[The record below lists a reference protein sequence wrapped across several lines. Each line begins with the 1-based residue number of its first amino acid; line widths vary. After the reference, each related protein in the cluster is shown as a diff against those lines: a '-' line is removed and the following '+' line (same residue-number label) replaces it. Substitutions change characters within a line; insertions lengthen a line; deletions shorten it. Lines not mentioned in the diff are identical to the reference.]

1 MLRLEQAHLPSRWVE
16 APLANIKLWQL
27 SGPGF
32 DTSGILQCYIAQ
44 KLKCES
50 LVRWG
55 KPTGAIGIRPG
66 GCPSAMETFGQEIR
80 FGWPLGV
87 NLMSNRTLCFLKWWR
102 NSLFRWRITTRDII
116 VVLFFLFFFFWGA
129 CHQESLHI
137 FGTFSVTLR
146 CHKMPLKSWLMKN
159 NWHEGTIVKRCIT
172 TVLTS
177 LHIEGGAHFR
187 LCCWS
192 LTEVRKSNH

>member
-1 MLRLEQAHLPSRWVE
+1 MREANWCYRNQAWRLSLSDGDLWTGDTIWLATGCKLDVKQD
-16 APLANIKLWQL
+16 PLL
-27 SGPGF
+27 SEVMKEFPIQV
-32 DTSGILQCYIAQ
+32 TNNYQ
-44 KLKCES
+44 
-50 LVRWG
+50 RHH
-55 KPTGAIGIRPG
+55 
-66 GCPSAMETFGQEIR
+66 R
-80 FGWPLGV
+80 FF
-87 NLMSNRTLCFLKWWR
+87 CF
-102 NSLFRWRITTRDII
+102 S
-116 VVLFFLFFFFWGA
+116 FFFSFWGA